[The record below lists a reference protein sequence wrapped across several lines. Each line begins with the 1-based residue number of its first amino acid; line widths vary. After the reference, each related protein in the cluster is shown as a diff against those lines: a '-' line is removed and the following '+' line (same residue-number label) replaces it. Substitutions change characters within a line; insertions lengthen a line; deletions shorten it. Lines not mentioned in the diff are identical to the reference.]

1 MACAAA
7 VATIDVIE
15 KEGLLKNAAERG
27 VQLTQ
32 GWRGGARGYRE
43 LCTGGTGSRG
53 VIWVIARR
61 TSVAR
66 WEGGGGGA
74 GTDYTAGE
82 SQRGRDQDRM
92 GVRRRFRV

>member
-43 LCTGGTGSRG
+43 LCTGGAGSRGG

-61 TSVAR
+61 TSDAR
-66 WEGGGGGA
+66 WEGGGGDGLYSRGVA
-74 GTDYTAGE
+74 EGE
-82 SQRGRDQDRM
+82 GSGRNGGPQE
-92 GVRRRFRV
+92 V